1 MLTGQQSRSWQFS
14 KAVSA
19 DFRQVVSPVHGM
31 TDGEALKV
39 GLPIWDTKLHTQLPF
54 QRNLRQSREIAQFL
68 RSFYQRAFAEFPQF
82 DAGNRDEGVKPQLYV
97 GRTTQFPQLIAQM
110 WRTFAASDSLHQVA
124 VVHVNDD
131 APAIDRLRAAL
142 AALGVPVTADAMP
155 TEPGLRVTTAERAKG
170 LEFEACIV
178 LGLEDVERS
187 MLNFAKNRAY
197 VALSRPTRRLFMLC
211 DADPILLQN
220 VQRDLYERRSL

>member
-1 MLTGQQSRSWQFS
+1 M
-14 KAVSA
+14 SA
-19 DFRQVVSPVHGM
+19 DFRQVVSPIHGM

-39 GLPIWDTKLHTQLPF
+39 GLPIWDPKLHTQFPF

-68 RSFYQRAFAEFPQF
+68 RAFYQRAFGEFPQF
-82 DAGNRDEGVKPQLYV
+82 DAGDRLEGIKPQLYV
-97 GRTTQFPQLIAQM
+97 GHANDFPQLIAQM
-110 WRTFAASDSLHQVA
+110 WTTFAATGSLQ
-124 VVHVNDD
+124 
-131 APAIDRLRAAL
+131 RL
-142 AALGVPVTADAMP
+142 AAIQVNEDTAAITKMRASLASLGVPVAPEDSLPTAA
-155 TEPGLRVTTAERAKG
+155 GLVLTTAERAKG

-211 DADPILLQN
+211 ETDPILLQTI
-220 VQRDLYERRSL
+220 QRDLYDRRPL